1 MMDLPYIQRYA
12 VRPEFYRYLPIPKQT
27 PDTVAQF
34 LEGRLDD
41 LEQGQDNRIIL
52 AVEPKDLQHIIG
64 SVRIEI
70 LDTTNQ
76 SGDLGFAL
84 DADYQQQG
92 YMTEAVRCVLDHGF
106 NHLRLHRVWATAD
119 IENKPSWRLM
129 ERVGMQRE
137 GHLRENVMIRDKWRD
152 SYLYSKLASDQR
164 T

>member
-1 MMDLPYIQRYA
+1 MTDLPDIQRYA

-34 LEGRLDD
+34 LEGRLND
-41 LEQGQDNRIIL
+41 LERGVDTRIIL
-52 AVEPKDLQHIIG
+52 AIEPKELQHVVG

-76 SGDLGFAL
+76 TGDLGFAL
-84 DADYQQQG
+84 DPDYQRQG

-106 NHLRLHRVWATAD
+106 NHLSLHRVWAIAD
-119 IENKPSWRLM
+119 IENRPSWRLM

-137 GHLRENVMIRDKWRD
+137 GHLRENIMMRDEWRD